1 MADVSE
7 TLLSPTRPLTEITE
21 EEELAENKI
30 IFNEATRNENT
41 KELKWNTI
49 DSKNNKI
56 INEATHEERLKLIDN
71 IQPSILN
78 YNKDIPDDKII
89 IDKVTLK
96 YTLNYMCNPEAV
108 KLVFPEVS
116 AAAIQNVGHNNVLHG
131 PERDNIAAFYGN
143 IEEYIKK
150 YGIPPPPV
158 ASEKPPI
165 KYPKV
170 LDIKSELSTKIRK
183 EEENKQNSNNYGSN
197 TSNKVDD
204 NYYPYDIYPNA
215 SDARIE
221 TKEKKGKQ
229 KGGEFL
235 KTIANNKIIF
245 QYITIGNDQIK
256 RTPPSQ
262 NLIEQKIGLNIL
274 DEPQKQFKQYELIL
288 TDKQKEIIHQIEKKN
303 PYNNYYLFAYLVYL
317 IINNKSPELY
327 DLSFIEYIGEQL
339 GTLNGK
345 KTNTEAEQTLYEQ
358 LNETIENALND
369 NLLENEVNKKQ
380 KLDELIEILNRKLSA
395 KFDKNNL
402 TKFNS
407 GEKIPYNDQKSIIDT
422 FMFIIEPLT
431 PQPDK
436 SKYLEFEINGKIGYE
451 VPNPDSEMPDDIKRT
466 TVITFDIEKII
477 FRKYQN
483 GEFNTYKYGDKL
495 EEDSIISTANAYSR
509 PITDEENNCVFL
521 FNNEINDFA
530 EKLFRIGFVLNGETT
545 MEEINANIKKI
556 YEPETNIIN
565 ATKFKENTKYAAMVK
580 KYFEV
585 GNINKDKI
593 NREFAKLTKDI
604 LDAQKLHNDINP
616 ANLFQYRN
624 RMKTIKMDIDLLL
637 LRMQVFNI
645 IMATN
650 AKYQQQQRQL
660 QQREKY
666 GIKGGGGGGGK
677 LVLPLPKRN
686 ITRRFK
692 KKHTRKQT

>member
-1 MADVSE
+1 MEDDNE
-7 TLLSPTRPLTEITE
+7 IPLSPTPPLTEIAE
-21 EEELAENKI
+21 EEVTENKI
-30 IFNEATRNENT
+30 IFNKETLNENT
-41 KELKWNTI
+41 EGLTWKLINPKDI
-49 DSKNNKI
+49 FI
-56 INEATHEERLKLIDN
+56 INQVTHEERLKNIDEIPN
-71 IQPSILN
+71 DYIKYSRE
-78 YNKDIPDDKII
+78 IPDDKII

-96 YTLNYMCNPEAV
+96 YTLNYMCNTEAV

-143 IEEYIKK
+143 RNEYIAK
-150 YGIPPPPV
+150 YGIPPPPF
-158 ASEKPPI
+158 ASETPPI
-165 KYPKV
+165 EYPKV
-170 LDIKSELSTKIRK
+170 LDIKSVLSKKIR
-183 EEENKQNSNNYGSN
+183 EEEENKNKQNSNNYDSN
-197 TSNKVDD
+197 RSNNVDD
-204 NYYPYDIYPNA
+204 NYYSYDIYQNA

-221 TKEKKGKQ
+221 TKEKKGEQ

-256 RTPPSQ
+256 RTLPSQ
-262 NLIEQKIGLNIL
+262 NPIEQKIGLNIL

-339 GTLNGK
+339 GTLNDK
-345 KTNTEAEQTLYEQ
+345 KTNTEAKKTLYEQ

-369 NLLENEVNKKQ
+369 NLLANENDTQ
-380 KLDELIEILNRKLSA
+380 IKLHELIEILNRKLSA
-395 KFDKNNL
+395 KFDKKNL
-402 TKFNS
+402 KKFNS
-407 GEKIPYNDQKSIIDT
+407 GEKIPYNDNKSIIDT
-422 FMFIIEPLT
+422 FIFLIKPLT

-466 TVITFDIEKII
+466 TVVIFNIEEII
-477 FRKYQN
+477 FRRYLK
-483 GEFNTYKYGDKL
+483 GEFNIYA
-495 EEDSIISTANAYSR
+495 DSVITHANAYSI
-509 PITDEENNCVFL
+509 PITGEKCVFL
-521 FNNEINDFA
+521 FNNEIDDFA
-530 EKLFRIGFVLNGETT
+530 ENLFRIGFVLNGETT
-545 MEEINANIKKI
+545 MEEINENIKKI
-556 YEPETNIIN
+556 YEPESNIID
-565 ATKFKENTKYAAMVK
+565 ATKFKENKKYSEMVK

-585 GNINKDKI
+585 GNINKKKK
-593 NREFAKLTKDI
+593 NEEFSNLTKDI
-604 LDAQKLHNDINP
+604 IYAEELYNNKNP

-660 QQREKY
+660 LQQRQY
-666 GIKGGGGGGGK
+666 GIRGSFGGGGGK
-677 LVLPLPKRN
+677 LVLPLPKKN